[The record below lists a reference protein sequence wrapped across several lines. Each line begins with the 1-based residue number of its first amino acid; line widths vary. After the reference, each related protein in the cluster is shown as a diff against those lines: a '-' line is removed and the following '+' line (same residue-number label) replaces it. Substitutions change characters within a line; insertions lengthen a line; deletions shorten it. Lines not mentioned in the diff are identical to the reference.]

1 MVRPRVCKTDLVQM
15 AIAADSLFDPLRA
28 LTVFRTLFTHLS
40 NLDET
45 RVLIIYGRGESFAN
59 SAICRTLLRNLSTS
73 SSQTAMSLRS

>member
-1 MVRPRVCKTDLVQM
+1 MVRPRVCKTDLVQI
-15 AIAADSLFDPLRA
+15 AIAADSLLEPLRA

-45 RVLIIYGRGESFAN
+45 RVLITYGRGESLVN

-73 SSQTAMSLRS
+73 

>member
-15 AIAADSLFDPLRA
+15 AIAADSLFEPLRA

-45 RVLIIYGRGESFAN
+45 RVFIAYRLEF
-59 SAICRTLLRNLSTS
+59 L
-73 SSQTAMSLRS
+73 

>member
-1 MVRPRVCKTDLVQM
+1 MVRPRVCKTDLVQI

-45 RVLIIYGRGESFAN
+45 RVLIIYGRGESFAK
-59 SAICRTLLRNLSTS
+59 SAICRTLLRNSSTS
-73 SSQTAMSLRS
+73 